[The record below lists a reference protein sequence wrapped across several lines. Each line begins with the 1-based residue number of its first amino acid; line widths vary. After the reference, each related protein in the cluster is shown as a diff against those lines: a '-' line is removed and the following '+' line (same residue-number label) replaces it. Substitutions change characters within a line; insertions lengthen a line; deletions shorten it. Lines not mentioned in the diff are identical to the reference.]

1 MYVIIFHCHL
11 IYFSFFTILST
22 LLVLSHYELVS
33 QLWNT
38 WNFTNLYERS
48 HTNKVWL
55 IDWMVRTV
63 KNQKVEADVVEGARN
78 SSTCFLSGVV
88 WFFFFF
94 PRVNIEF
101 CFSAWVLFWRR
112 TRVFIQKREASLPL
126 FPRLV
131 WVARSVCVLGVLP
144 QLLECLQMSYTSL
157 SPAVIWSCFRLL
169 LLSSA
174 CSPSLRP
181 FIHPSIPVANKQ
193 RSSIP
198 AVPPVKASVL
208 WRAAHIVVS
217 DKASLSVE

>member
-63 KNQKVEADVVEGARN
+63 KNQKVDADVVEGARN

-88 WFFFFF
+88 CFFFF
-94 PRVNIEF
+94 PSSKYWILFFGLSFILAEDSCLYTEAGGVTPSLLPALF
-101 CFSAWVLFWRR
+101 GLPGLFVCSA
-112 TRVFIQKREASLPL
+112 S
-126 FPRLV
+126 
-131 WVARSVCVLGVLP
+131 
-144 QLLECLQMSYTSL
+144 SL
-157 SPAVIWSCFRLL
+157 SFWSVYRCPTPL
-169 LLSSA
+169 
-174 CSPSLRP
+174 C
-181 FIHPSIPVANKQ
+181 
-193 RSSIP
+193 
-198 AVPPVKASVL
+198 L
-208 WRAAHIVVS
+208 W
-217 DKASLSVE
+217 L

>member
-1 MYVIIFHCHL
+1 MYVIIFHCYL

-88 WFFFFF
+88 CFFFFF

-126 FPRLV
+126 FPPPCLGCQVCLCARRPPSASGVFTDVLHLFVSGCNLV
-131 WVARSVCVLGVLP
+131 VFQAVAPLLCVLSVAP
-144 QLLECLQMSYTSL
+144 S
-157 SPAVIWSCFRLL
+157 VH
-169 LLSSA
+169 
-174 CSPSLRP
+174 PSL
-181 FIHPSIPVANKQ
+181 HP
-193 RSSIP
+193 RG
-198 AVPPVKASVL
+198 
-208 WRAAHIVVS
+208 
-217 DKASLSVE
+217 